1 MIDSNEVKYPCP
13 SCDCPDQMRISQSGF
28 SGDLRWSESVNCIQ
42 CGLTTEADGLGFP
55 SEEIREKMLSVNG
68 RWKVF
73 LDEVKSSSAASRVI
87 MKLLAAQPKKALE
100 ILRNSVDGV
109 YVGTRVEAL
118 WFAEKF
124 KEVGESPRVFHVV

>member
-1 MIDSNEVKYPCP
+1 M
-13 SCDCPDQMRISQSGF
+13 
-28 SGDLRWSESVNCIQ
+28 
-42 CGLTTEADGLGFP
+42 TTEADGLGFP

-118 WFAEKF
+118 WLAEKF